1 MSLSVKTKN
10 METSAP
16 SVIDRL
22 NNWISNSVTIKII
35 VIGILILILMIP
47 TSFIQSLIHE
57 RQYRQEEA
65 INEVSDKWGNVQT
78 LNGPVLTIP
87 YKKYSQST
95 YGKETTEYIRI
106 LPETLAITG
115 ALNPETRYR
124 GIFEVVVYN
133 AQLQVNGTFPALTI
147 PSVNPEHIQWQDAFL
162 SVGISDM
169 RGIRDMLKLNWN
181 GQILQPEPGI
191 GNGGISTSGVSCK
204 VPVALDS
211 TGYSFSFGLNL
222 NGSNSFYFVPL
233 GKETNVSIQSA
244 WKNPSFTG
252 AFLPVSREINN
263 EGFTASWKALHLNR
277 NYPQTWIENT
287 YDVLESS
294 FGVGLLVPVEQYQ
307 KSIRSVK
314 YALMFI
320 SLTFLFFFLVEVMN
334 RRNIHPIQY
343 ILVGLALCLFYTLLV
358 ALSEHI
364 SFNKAYLVSSI
375 GIIGMITLYS
385 RSIFQKNLLTLVM
398 SLVLI
403 ALYGF
408 LFSTL
413 QLQDYS
419 LLIGSIGLFLILG
432 IVMFLSRN
440 IDWYGMKKQGE

>member
-1 MSLSVKTKN
+1 
-10 METSAP
+10 MENSAP

-35 VIGILILILMIP
+35 IIGILIAILMIP

-87 YKKYSQST
+87 YKKYAQGN

-106 LPETLAITG
+106 LPETLSVNGAI
-115 ALNPETRYR
+115 NPEKRKR
-124 GIFEVVVYN
+124 GIFEIVVYN
-133 AQLQVNGTFPALTI
+133 AQLQATGTFPAITI
-147 PSVNPEHIQWQDAFL
+147 PSINPEHIQWQDAFI
-162 SVGISDM
+162 SIGISDL

-181 GQILQPEPGI
+181 GQVVQPEAGI
-191 GNGGISTSGVSCK
+191 GNGGISESGVSCK
-204 VPVALDS
+204 VPVVPDS
-211 TGYSFSFGLNL
+211 TGYSFSFNLNI
-222 NGSNSFYFVPL
+222 NGSNSLFFVPL
-233 GKETNVSIQSA
+233 GKETNVNIQSP
-244 WKNPSFTG
+244 WKDPSFTG
-252 AFLPVSREINN
+252 AFLPATREVNN
-263 EGFTASWKALHLNR
+263 AGFTATWKALHLNR
-277 NYPQTWIENT
+277 NYPQLWIENV
-287 YDVLESS
+287 YNVLESS

-320 SLTFLFFFLVEVMN
+320 SLTFLFFFLVEVIN
-334 RRNIHPIQY
+334 RRHIHPIQY
-343 ILVGLALCLFYTLLV
+343 ILVGLALCLFYTLLI

-364 SFNKAYLVSSI
+364 SFNQAYLLSSI

-385 RSIFQKNLLTLVM
+385 RSIFQKNTLTLVM
-398 SLVLI
+398 CLVLI

-413 QLQDYS
+413 QLQDFS
-419 LLIGSIGLFLILG
+419 LLIGSIGLFLILAT
-432 IVMFLSRN
+432 VMFLSRN
-440 IDWYGMKKQGE
+440 IDWYGMKK